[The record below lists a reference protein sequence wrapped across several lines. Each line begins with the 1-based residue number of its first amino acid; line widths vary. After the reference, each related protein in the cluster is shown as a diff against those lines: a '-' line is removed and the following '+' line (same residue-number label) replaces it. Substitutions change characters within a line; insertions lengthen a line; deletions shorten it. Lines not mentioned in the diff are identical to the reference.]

1 MTRPSP
7 TPTACDIRAQSTGG
21 GRVRLLGRHGTFQAE
36 GQTPF
41 QAPGSAP
48 SALELLIGALAA
60 DLLAG
65 FVREV
70 GRAGETLDAVEL
82 TLSAELAHPL
92 VVLGVVGEQGS
103 AALSRIRGSLYVSG
117 EGAEPRWRTLWA
129 QALARAPVHATLAR
143 AVAIDL
149 ELKFVL

>member
-41 QAPGSAP
+41 QAPGSSP
-48 SALELLIGALAA
+48 SSLELLIGALAA

-70 GRAGETLDAVEL
+70 ERAGERLDAVEL

-92 VVLGVVGEQGS
+92 VALGVVGEKGS
-103 AALSRIRGSLYVSG
+103 AAVSRITGSLYVSG
-117 EGAEPRWRTLWA
+117 EGVEAQWRSLWA